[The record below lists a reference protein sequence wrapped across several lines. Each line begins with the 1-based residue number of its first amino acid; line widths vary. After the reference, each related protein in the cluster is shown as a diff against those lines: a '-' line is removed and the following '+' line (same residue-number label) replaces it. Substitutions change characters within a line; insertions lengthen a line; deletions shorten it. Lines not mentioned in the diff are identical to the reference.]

1 MAAKLAIQTYTKNK
15 PVKAIHIRMDNIVA
29 ITYLLKMGSTKNQ
42 EMTIIS
48 KEIWNYLM
56 SREITITAEYLP
68 GKLNIEADRESRQ
81 VNDSSKWKLCIT
93 VFQKIVAMWGS
104 PKIDLLASRISHQ
117 VKNYFSWKIDPY
129 CLGRDAP

>member
-1 MAAKLAIQTYTKNK
+1 M
-15 PVKAIHIRMDNIVA
+15 
-29 ITYLLKMGSTKNQ
+29 
-42 EMTIIS
+42 
-48 KEIWNYLM
+48 
-56 SREITITAEYLP
+56 
-68 GKLNIEADRESRQ
+68 
-81 VNDSSKWKLCIT
+81 DSSRKRTSYKHFGTDGSKTSHSDLYQKQASEASEIT